1 MANLITTMGYYACD
15 VTRIKKPRFGGVFF
29 YGFPTPI
36 RQSAGSVAEPTC
48 SSRPQKLTWAGPQ
61 LNSAQTKVER
71 PVPVSR
77 PIFLG
82 VGMRGYLRNVLQVFI
97 SFGF

>member
-1 MANLITTMGYYACD
+1 MANLIPTMGYYACD
-15 VTRIKKPRFGGVFF
+15 VTRIKKPRLGGVFF

-61 LNSAQTKVER
+61 SDTAIAFADRAGAVTGNN
-71 PVPVSR
+71 VS
-77 PIFLG
+77 LG
-82 VGMRGYLRNVLQVFI
+82 YCRGFFI
-97 SFGF
+97 G